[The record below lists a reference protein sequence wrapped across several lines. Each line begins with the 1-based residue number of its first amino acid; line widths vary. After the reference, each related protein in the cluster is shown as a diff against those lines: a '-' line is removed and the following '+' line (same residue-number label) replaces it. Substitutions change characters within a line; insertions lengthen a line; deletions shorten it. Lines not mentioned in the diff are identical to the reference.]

1 MASKN
6 SKTNAEL
13 LYQLKQIQEGQNEI
27 LRTVSEI
34 ANTGLTS
41 SMGTQLT
48 ANSSELNGKPSLTR
62 VLFSDKSI
70 EIFNPIIDHELK
82 LFLCDLFTK
91 MEIAL
96 KNLKP
101 MEASFQLYRLFERLS
116 PLIIN
121 HIAEL
126 ELEHLA
132 EGDTSQTELTTLISK
147 SFKKANQEDCWA
159 QVYKNG
165 EDYKLSSTEP
175 AMLEFTNNNQ
185 PFESKCKYLGETLDG
200 AYIYTI
206 SKDDATFVFVDWNQ
220 YTKKIDFESKW
231 LYISDG
237 KFGIKEDSFK
247 HLIGKTIVYKKNK
260 MVKTKLL
267 KLDDYNYSLGLT
279 PLNTQNMTK
288 YILETIIRLNP
299 ESNQTHESLAKSFDI
314 VTQGRHDYAHT
325 NYARTNFE
333 NEYTNDETFHS
344 ISQLSGYIKTFMVL
358 YIPI

>member
-34 ANTGLTS
+34 ANTGLSS
-41 SMGTQLT
+41 SMGTQIT
-48 ANSSELNGKPSLTR
+48 ANTSTTFMR

-70 EIFNPIIDHELK
+70 EVFNPIIDHELK
-82 LFLCDLFTK
+82 LFLCDIFTK

-101 MEASFQLYRLFERLS
+101 TEASFQLYRLFERLS

-165 EDYKLSSTEP
+165 EDYKLSTTEP
-175 AMLEFTNNNQ
+175 AILEFTNNNQ

-206 SKDDATFVFVDWNQ
+206 SKDDATFVFVDWQ
-220 YTKKIDFESKW
+220 KFTKKKDFESKW
-231 LYISDG
+231 WHISDG

-247 HLIGKTIVYKKNK
+247 HLIGKTIVYKKK
-260 MVKTKLL
+260 KVEKIKKL
-267 KLDDYNYSLGLT
+267 KLDGWNNSLRLT

-299 ESNQTHESLAKSFDI
+299 ESNQTHESLAKSFEI
-314 VTQGRHDYAHT
+314 ITQGRNDYAHT

-358 YIPI
+358 YIPNVIV